1 MDSSLSEVQPCT
13 KTIFV
18 WTLLSKLDVSWQIWH
33 NMAPWLL
40 PVVCDAEA
48 PVCIYF
54 SHGLLVCHNVR
65 KECFLPSFSYLACCS
80 NVFVF
85 RLFLFNWQWNAFE
98 KSPHVFPRFL
108 HFLQYGSWQHEN
120 CTFDYHMW
128 ETPHHPIWRLKELPE
143 LKCCYVF
150 RKLDGWSKNK
160 GHRNVTLNSSKGQVF

>member
-18 WTLLSKLDVSWQIWH
+18 WTLLSKFDVSWQIWQ

-65 KECFLPSFSYLACCS
+65 KECFLPSFHIWLVVPTFSS
-80 NVFVF
+80 FVF
-85 RLFLFNWQWNAFE
+85 FFLTGSETPLRNHHMF
-98 KSPHVFPRFL
+98 SHVFYISCSTAVDNMKTAPSITICGR
-108 HFLQYGSWQHEN
+108 HRIIQYGVWKNYQSWNVAMFSEN
-120 CTFDYHMW
+120 
-128 ETPHHPIWRLKELPE
+128 
-143 LKCCYVF
+143 
-150 RKLDGWSKNK
+150 
-160 GHRNVTLNSSKGQVF
+160 